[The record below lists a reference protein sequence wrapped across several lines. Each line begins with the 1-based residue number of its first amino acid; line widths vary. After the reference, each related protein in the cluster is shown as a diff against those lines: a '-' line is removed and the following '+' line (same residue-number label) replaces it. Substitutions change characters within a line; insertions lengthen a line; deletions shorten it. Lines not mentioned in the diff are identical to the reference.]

1 MALEVSAVA
10 PTYNRADLFAE
21 TLASILNPSHQP
33 SEIIVVD
40 DGSRDNTEAI
50 VREFGSQIKYLWIEN
65 SFAGFE
71 TVVNREWSETTRF
84 KSRSPD
90 CPR

>member
-1 MALEVSAVA
+1 MALEVSAIA

-21 TLASILNPSHQP
+21 TLASILNQSHQP
-33 SEIIVVD
+33 SEMIAVD
-40 DGSRDNTEAI
+40 DGSRDNSEAI
-50 VREFGSQIKYLWIEN
+50 GRAFGSRIKYLWIKN

-71 TVVNREWSETTRF
+71 TVVNREWTETTRF
-84 KSRSPD
+84 KSRSPG